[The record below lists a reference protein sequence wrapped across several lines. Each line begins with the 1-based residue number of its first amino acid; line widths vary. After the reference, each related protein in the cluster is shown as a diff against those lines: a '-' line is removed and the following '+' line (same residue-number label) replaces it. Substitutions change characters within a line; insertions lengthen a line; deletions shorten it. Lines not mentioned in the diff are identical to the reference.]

1 MREESA
7 ERLMLPPR
15 TPATGPRRQRSAG
28 AWLLPARAG
37 VRGAARPTRQH
48 PTSYQSG
55 RLKGGAS
62 SRFHYTVFGG
72 TDRR

>member
-62 SRFHYTVFGG
+62 SRFHYTAFG

>member
-7 ERLMLPPR
+7 ERHLMLPPR

-62 SRFHYTVFGG
+62 SRFHYTVFG

>member
-62 SRFHYTVFGG
+62 SRFHYTVFG

>member
-15 TPATGPRRQRSAG
+15 TRHRPAPPRGERGSVD
-28 AWLLPARAG
+28 PACGAG
-37 VRGAARPTRQH
+37 VRCAARPTRQH

-62 SRFHYTVFGG
+62 SRFHYTAFG